1 MERYERSK
9 ILSDG
14 EEEEEDKED
23 TDRLSESYSA
33 FLDKYEKD
41 DQLQTP
47 IKSQQS
53 HTDI

>member
-1 MERYERSK
+1 MVERYERSK

-14 EEEEEDKED
+14 EEEEDKEE

-47 IKSQQS
+47 IKSQ
-53 HTDI
+53 